1 MKRKAI
7 EKIEPAK
14 TRKKGHIATVQ
25 TLDDIAIINV
35 FNDKV
40 LAARY
45 CINCKT
51 GEHEYWTEKNGWKKG
66 KLITAIEG
74 NWYEWVWMKHDYKYP
89 KIDSEEDRKRL
100 LDITQDKYC
109 ANDVWSRIDHMEYSY
124 DYDIRQTAEH
134 NRRAKI
140 NNFMSK
146 APALPKDADEWFFE
160 KTAGEDYMFKEKGTE
175 NFSCTNCGESFDR
188 SELTPI
194 HQGKKKAIHNDMVRC
209 PSCGKLV
216 QVKTRTDH
224 ITAPPES
231 LYKLDKID
239 ETASVLRI
247 FRVDI
252 EWDSGRHRIEI
263 DEEIRIVIYK
273 QDLFKSNRYNY
284 KIFYNIPWEGWH
296 KSNNLNYRAR
306 DGYMYPGDY
315 KGTLKNAAYEAG
327 TRIIEFLAAAGW
339 KLNYNRLL
347 SGVYQVKGYAEK
359 IEYLAKGRFRNL
371 LRETVA
377 CTEYPGWN
385 MAYYGPLD
393 IRAKNINKMF
403 YINDRQKINRIRD
416 ENGGN
421 EMVRWMQYSDETGEK
436 IPTETLRW
444 LLRCGLGPE
453 NIRYHAGKY
462 LSTTQLM
469 NYIRRQQK
477 EQYPGFTEEAVLEQY
492 NDYLSMCKA
501 CKKNMKDELTYR
513 PRELKRRHDE
523 IVINKQQMDIL
534 KEMMASQAEREQ
546 YAQEMREKY
555 PTAEQTLHEI
565 KERYE
570 YENEEY
576 KIIVPESLVDIV
588 KEGRALHHCAG
599 SSERYF
605 DRIETR
611 ETYICFLRRKEQEG
625 VPFYTIEVEPSGT
638 IRQHRSYMDEEP
650 GIEQIRDF
658 LKEWQRV
665 LKKRLTKADK
675 ELAKISKEKRNANIE
690 DLKAKNNTRVLQGLA
705 EDFMDAE
712 EIEELLDKAV

>member
-1 MKRKAI
+1 MIKK
-7 EKIEPAK
+7 KK
-14 TRKKGHIATVQ
+14 T
-25 TLDDIAIINV
+25 
-35 FNDKV
+35 
-40 LAARY
+40 
-45 CINCKT
+45 
-51 GEHEYWTEKNGWKKG
+51 
-66 KLITAIEG
+66 
-74 NWYEWVWMKHDYKYP
+74 
-89 KIDSEEDRKRL
+89 
-100 LDITQDKYC
+100 
-109 ANDVWSRIDHMEYSY
+109 
-124 DYDIRQTAEH
+124 
-134 NRRAKI
+134 
-140 NNFMSK
+140 
-146 APALPKDADEWFFE
+146 
-160 KTAGEDYMFKEKGTE
+160 
-175 NFSCTNCGESFDR
+175 ESFGCTACGGRFSR
-188 SELTPI
+188 SRLTPI
-194 HQGKKKAIHNDMVRC
+194 DPLKKRVSHDCSVKC
-209 PSCGKLV
+209 PLCGKIV

-252 EWDSGRHRIEI
+252 GWEYARHWVTI

-273 QDLFKSNRYNY
+273 QELFKSNRYDY

-315 KGTLKNAAYEAG
+315 SEALKNTVYKDAI
-327 TRIIEFLAAAGW
+327 RIIEFLAAAGW

-359 IEYLAKGRFRNL
+359 IEYMAKGRFRNL

-393 IRAKNINKMF
+393 IRAKSINKMF

-421 EMVRWMQYSDETGEK
+421 EMVKWMQYSDETGEK

-501 CKKNMKDELTYR
+501 CNKNMKDELTYR

-523 IVINKQQMDIL
+523 IVIDKQQMDIL
-534 KEMMASQAEREQ
+534 KEMMASQKEREQ

-712 EIEELLDKAV
+712 EIEELLEKAV